1 MKTVVLVEDHALT
14 RAGLRTTLDGT
25 SDLRVIAEAADGPS
39 GLVAVEQ
46 HLPDV
51 AVVDIGLPGFDGI
64 ELTRLIRIAAPLT
77 HIAIFTVQDIEAEIF
92 AALAAGANAY
102 SLKVSSPERIVAA
115 IRAAADGGAYL
126 DPHIALVALRRIG
139 STRVQSNVES
149 PLNARET
156 EILRLISQ
164 GKGNA
169 TIATLLRLSLGTVK
183 GHIRDIL
190 ARLAAG
196 DRTEAAVA
204 ALRRGLI

>member
-14 RAGLRTTLDGT
+14 RAGLRTMLDGT

-39 GLVAVEQ
+39 GLAAVEQ

-51 AVVDIGLPGFDGI
+51 AVIDIGLPGMDGI
-64 ELTRLIRIAAPLT
+64 ELTRLIRVAVPAT
-77 HIAIFTVQDIEAEIF
+77 HVAIFTVQDVEAEMV

-102 SLKVSSPERIVAA
+102 TLKTSPPERILTA

-126 DPHIALVALRRIG
+126 DPLIALVALGRIG
-139 STRVQSNVES
+139 SARVQSAVES
-149 PLNARET
+149 PLTARET
-156 EILRLISQ
+156 EIAQ

-169 TIATLLRLSLGTVK
+169 TIATSLRLSLGTVK
-183 GHIRDIL
+183 GHVRDIFG
-190 ARLAAG
+190 RLAAS
-196 DRTEAAVA
+196 DRTEAAVL